1 MSQAT
6 CPPVPTGHVALVTG
20 AARGI
25 GEAIA
30 ERLAMDGHR
39 VILVDRLEKT
49 QEIAARLRSRGL
61 DAIGE
66 VFDLGQL
73 EAIEVFFSELSRRE
87 KIDIV
92 VNNAGVSPKHDGKSA
107 RAAETALPE
116 WQHVLDINLTAP
128 FLISKA
134 TLPIMQENGWGRF
147 INMSSQAARTGSR
160 VAGAH
165 YAASKAGLIAF
176 SRSLAIQ
183 VGSEGITVN
192 CIAPGRI
199 DTPMAREAGVAV
211 NAAYVATI
219 PVLRMG
225 TPEDVAD
232 AVSFYASEGSG
243 FVTGTVMDVNGGHY
257 MG

>member
-1 MSQAT
+1 MSQT
-6 CPPVPTGHVALVTG
+6 PVKQVSTGHVALVTG

-39 VILVDRLEKT
+39 VVLVDRLET
-49 QEIAARLRSRGL
+49 TEEIAARLRSRGL
-61 DAIGE
+61 DVVA
-66 VFDLGQL
+66 VSFDLGDLQAV
-73 EAIEVFFSELSRRE
+73 EGFFSELSRRE
-87 KIDIV
+87 GIDIV
-92 VNNAGVSPKHDGKSA
+92 VNNAGISPKHDGKSA
-107 RAAETALPE
+107 PAAETALPE
-116 WQHVLDINLTAP
+116 WQQVLDINLTAP

-134 TLPIMQENGWGRF
+134 TLPVMRAKGWGRF

-183 VGSEGITVN
+183 VGGEGITVN

-199 DTPMAREAGVAV
+199 DTPMAREAGAAV
-211 NAAYVATI
+211 NTAYVATI
-219 PVLRMG
+219 PAGRIG
-225 TPEDVAD
+225 TPEEVAD
-232 AVSFYASEGSG
+232 AVSFYAGEGAG